1 MTVTIVGSAY
11 CNLHDMGDEHPEQPS
26 RMHKINDQIIASG
39 LEYVLHFADAKPVK
53 LSSLERAHDKAFVQS
68 VFDRAPKEGGD
79 KVWIDD
85 DTIMM
90 DKSLNAALHAA
101 GAVTDAVDLV
111 LTDKSKSAFCSV
123 RPPGHH
129 AGRASSSGFCIFNNI
144 AVGAMHAL
152 EVHGLERVAII
163 DFDVHHGNGTQNI
176 VKDDD
181 RVLFCSSFQHPFYPF
196 TGDEP
201 CRRGIVNVPIP
212 AGTTGSE
219 YRELVKHW
227 FKAVDEFKPQLI
239 FISAGFDA
247 HAEDEIGQLRLVEKD
262 YIWITEQIKALAEK
276 HCEGKIISALEGGY
290 ALSALARSVVAHIK
304 VLAN

>member
-1 MTVTIVGSAY
+1 
-11 CNLHDMGDEHPEQPS
+11 MGDGHPEQPS
-26 RMHKINDQIIASG
+26 RMHNINDQIIASG
-39 LEYVLHFADAKPVK
+39 LEYVLHFADATPVK

-68 VFDRAPKEGGD
+68 VFDRAPKEDGD
-79 KVWIDD
+79 RIWIDD

-152 EVHGLERVAII
+152 DVHGLERIAII

-201 CRRGIVNVPIP
+201 CRKGIVNVPIP
-212 AGTTGSE
+212 ADTSGSE
-219 YRELVKHW
+219 YCEMVKPW

-239 FISAGFDA
+239 FISAGFDG
-247 HAEDEIGQLRLVEKD
+247 HAEDELGQLRLVEKD

-290 ALSALARSVVAHIK
+290 ALSALARSVVAHVK

>member
-1 MTVTIVGSAY
+1 MTVTIIGSPY
-11 CNLHDMGDEHPEQPS
+11 CNLHDMGDGHPEQPS
-26 RMHKINDQIIASG
+26 RMHNINDQIIASG
-39 LEYVLHFADAKPVK
+39 LEYVLHFADATPVK

-68 VFDRAPKEGGD
+68 VFDRAPKEDGD
-79 KVWIDD
+79 RIWIDD

-152 EVHGLERVAII
+152 DVHGLERIAII

-201 CRRGIVNVPIP
+201 CRKGIVNVPIP
-212 AGTTGSE
+212 ADTSGSE
-219 YRELVKHW
+219 YCEMVKPW

-239 FISAGFDA
+239 FISAGFDG
-247 HAEDEIGQLRLVEKD
+247 HAEDELGQLRLVEKD

-290 ALSALARSVVAHIK
+290 ALSALARSVVAHVK